1 MAKAVTSLQV
11 EVRTGETRLL
21 VRHNF
26 MRIILINIGI
36 VSPLSWDYRLLDL
49 ITIVTMVILL
59 SSVSRIRFDIC
70 VFAKTTIFI
79 VTQTLWTRTMSAPCA
94 RILHV

>member
-11 EVRTGETRLL
+11 EVQTGETRLL

-36 VSPLSWDYRLLDL
+36 VSPG
-49 ITIVTMVILL
+49 ITG
-59 SSVSRIRFDIC
+59 C
-70 VFAKTTIFI
+70 
-79 VTQTLWTRTMSAPCA
+79 
-94 RILHV
+94 